1 MCVGV
6 GVRVRRKS
14 ESSRGFL
21 RAGRG
26 VDGVGPQ
33 KDGGVKPSKNQET
46 NDSGVS
52 ILYVKRS

>member
-6 GVRVRRKS
+6 CVRVRRKS
-14 ESSRGFL
+14 ESSMGFL
-21 RAGRG
+21 REGTGEERVCA
-26 VDGVGPQ
+26 Q